1 MKENQEYFSE
11 SIETVTKSPE
21 EMKIE
26 KEWQRQVFAATKMF
40 ETDII
45 ESKNKQIKTYRLLS
59 LFLGVSVIAVA
70 VAIAGLTPLKTVE
83 PFVLRVDNTTGFVDK
98 VEPYNVNRN
107 TVNEA
112 VIRYFLARYIEN
124 REGYEWFTVQNM
136 YDYVESTSGKS
147 VFDAYKN
154 YMMSEYSPV
163 KKLAKS
169 LKMQVKVN
177 GITFLDNDTAQIRFT
192 KMIADPDG
200 KQATGYQVTKWLA
213 TVKFDFSKKI
223 TTEQQRLLNPLGMS
237 VISYRVDAEVIK

>member
-1 MKENQEYFSE
+1 MNDNQEYFSD
-11 SIETVTKSPE
+11 SIAEVTKSPE
-21 EMKIE
+21 KIKAE
-26 KEWQRQVFAATKMF
+26 KNAVKKVFEATKMF
-40 ETDII
+40 ESDII
-45 ESKNKQIKTYRLLS
+45 ESKNKQIKIYRNLS
-59 LFLGVSVIAVA
+59 LFLGISVIAVS

-98 VEPYNVNRN
+98 VEPYNVSRN
-107 TVNEA
+107 TVNES

-136 YDYVESTSGKS
+136 YDYVEATSGKS

-169 LKMQVKVN
+169 MKMQVKVN
-177 GITFLDNDTAQIRFT
+177 GITFLDSDTAQIRFT

-200 KQATGYQVTKWLA
+200 KQATGYQTTKWLA
-213 TVKFDFSKKI
+213 TVKFDFGKQIK
-223 TTEQQRLLNPLGMS
+223 TEQQRLLNPLGMS
-237 VISYRVDAEVIK
+237 IISYRVDAEVIK